1 MKMQQTAAP
10 ATPVKS
16 RSFGDSLKALLTYK
30 PSGKVK
36 PQVTIL
42 FCRQLASFV
51 RSGVPVTTAIE
62 TFAEQATNVRLREV
76 YTTVVAD
83 VQKGMRLS
91 DAFAAH
97 PLVFP
102 RIISD
107 MVRSAEIT
115 GDLDVVLRQASKHI
129 ERAAS
134 ARSKIKG
141 AMMYPAVIMG
151 FATVISIGILVF
163 VLPQFKAL
171 YSGLGVPTPGLLNA
185 MLGFSAFVGDHALF
199 IAAGV
204 LLVVVLMGSGI
215 RTPRGRYVFD
225 STLLKLPVIA
235 AMIRTSMTERF
246 CRTLGDM
253 LAAGVPISQTYAVV
267 ISNVR
272 NLVYRRALEGVGP
285 AMAAGQGMYRPLQQA
300 GIFPPAVIQLFR
312 VGEETGHLDSN
323 LVEAADMYEEELD
336 YQIKRLTG
344 FLEPAMIVFVGL
356 IVGFIAVTLITSIY
370 SVAGSFK

>member
-16 RSFGDSLKALLTYK
+16 RSFGDSLKAYLTFT

-51 RSGVPVTTAIE
+51 RAGVPVTTAIE
-62 TFAEQATNVRLREV
+62 TFAEQATNTRLRQA
-76 YTTVVAD
+76 YSAVVAD
-83 VQKGMRLS
+83 VQRGMRLS

-107 MVRSAEIT
+107 VVRSAEIT
-115 GDLDVVLRQASKHI
+115 GDLDIVLRQAAKHI

-141 AMMYPAVIMG
+141 AMMYPAVIMC

-171 YSGLGVPTPGLLNA
+171 YAGLGVATPGLLNA

-204 LLVVVLMGSGI
+204 LGVVVLMGAGI
-215 RTPRGRYVFD
+215 RTPRGRYRLD